1 VSRADPTRAGNPHEA
16 GGDPAVLS
24 NTPPPLPLAGTSS
37 KRWADVFLPTSLNRR
52 KDRCRLLQSAIA
64 SWSLCAAV
72 STKPSTVWPGEP
84 PERPGLLILAAVCAF
99 ERELTDSANIA
110 ELAPTASQA
119 GLPPTLRPGHARCQP
134 NWAPFCAPFTASLGH
149 PI

>member
-1 VSRADPTRAGNPHEA
+1 MQITSVRYRELVSLRGCEHKALHRRARRA
-16 GGDPAVLS
+16 
-24 NTPPPLPLAGTSS
+24 AGT
-37 KRWADVFLPTSLNRR
+37 
-52 KDRCRLLQSAIA
+52 
-64 SWSLCAAV
+64 
-72 STKPSTVWPGEP
+72 
-84 PERPGLLILAAVCAF
+84 RPGLLILAAVCAF